1 MAREKLGWVMGS
13 DPRRLLWILAISV
26 LVGVVALASV
36 VWTGFGS
43 LTAFW
48 PTNAII
54 LVALVR
60 GPRERSWMIGIGL
73 GAFIAMS
80 VPILLVGG
88 SPASAILLAGV
99 NLVEAAAAV
108 WLLRVFGLLDRDLT
122 RPAALLG
129 FVICAAVVAP
139 AVGAAMG
146 APVVVGLG
154 LSDYA
159 VAWWDFWSADA
170 LGMMLVAPFG
180 LVLTR
185 AHLTRL
191 ARPIDWAQAAGLLL
205 VIAAACFPLAA
216 QDALHVALLA
226 PLVIFAA
233 LRFGAPG
240 ATGSVLCAAVAA
252 VGYNLMGWGTIDAG
266 AAGLRHELFEL
277 QLALVALP
285 LAALPVA
292 AVLAERDRA
301 AREALAADR
310 ARSEFLANMSHEIRT
325 PLNGVVG
332 LAGLLADGAASPR
345 DREMAGIV
353 RGSALTLER
362 LLSDVL
368 DMARVESG
376 GLALETVRF
385 HLGENVR
392 AVAAAITPQ
401 VAAKGLR
408 LDLVVEPAAD
418 DWRMGDAVRLRQIL
432 AALLSNAAKFTEA
445 GHVRLSLSASGEG
458 RVRLTVEDTGV
469 GFDPALK
476 AQIFGR
482 FRQIDGSLTRRF
494 DGAGLGLSLA
504 RCLAER
510 MGGALDGD
518 GRPGEGA
525 TFVLDLPLPAA
536 QPEAAPSPPGS
547 QGQAE
552 AGTGPL
558 RILLADD
565 NETNRKVV
573 ELILAQ
579 ADVDLVQ
586 VENGAEA
593 VAACETA
600 AFDLILMDMQMP
612 VMDGLTAVRRIRQI
626 EAAGGSGRVPILM
639 LTANALPEH
648 VQASLVAG
656 ADRHLTKPITAGG
669 LFAAIEDALG
679 GEAQAGAAA

>member
-1 MAREKLGWVMGS
+1 MAREKLGGVMGPG
-13 DPRRLLWILAISV
+13 PRRLLWILAISL
-26 LVGVVALASV
+26 LVAVAALVSV
-36 VWTGFGS
+36 VLTSFGS
-43 LTAFW
+43 LTAIW
-48 PTNAII
+48 PVNAIV

-60 GPRERSWMIGIGL
+60 GPRERSWMAGIGL
-73 GAFIAMS
+73 GAFVALS
-80 VPILLVGG
+80 VPILLAGG
-88 SPASAILLAGV
+88 SPASALLLAGV
-99 NLVEAAAAV
+99 NLIETAAAV

-122 RPAALLG
+122 RPTGLLG
-129 FVICAAVVAP
+129 FVICAAVFAP
-139 AVGAAMG
+139 AVGAALG
-146 APVVVGLG
+146 APVVAGLG
-154 LSDYA
+154 LSSYA

-185 AHLTRL
+185 EHLTRL
-191 ARPIDWAQAAGLLL
+191 ARPADWVQAAGLLL
-205 VIAAACFPLAA
+205 VIAAACFPLAS

-240 ATGSVLCAAVAA
+240 ATGSVLCAAASA
-252 VGYNLMGWGTIDAG
+252 VGYNLLGWGTVDPG

-301 AREALAADR
+301 AREAMAADR

-332 LAGLLADGAASPR
+332 LAGLLADGAASAR

-376 GLALETVRF
+376 GLALETARF
-385 HLGENVR
+385 HLGETVR
-392 AVAAAITPQ
+392 AAAAAITPQ
-401 VAAKGLR
+401 AAAKGLR
-408 LDLVVEPAAD
+408 LELDVDPAAD

-432 AALLSNAAKFTEA
+432 AALLSNAVKFTEA
-445 GHVRLSLSASGEG
+445 GHVRLSLSAGGEG
-458 RVRLTVEDTGV
+458 RVRLTVQDTGV

-476 AQIFGR
+476 EEIFGR
-482 FRQIDGSLTRRF
+482 FRQVDGSLTRRF

-504 RCLAER
+504 RCLTGR
-510 MGGALDGD
+510 MGGSLDGE

-525 TFVLDLPLPAA
+525 VFVLDLPLPAA
-536 QPEAAPSPPGS
+536 EPDAALSPPG
-547 QGQAE
+547 ARE
-552 AGTGPL
+552 ADAGAGPL
-558 RILLADD
+558 RVLLADD

-593 VAACETA
+593 VSAWETA
-600 AFDLILMDMQMP
+600 TFDLVLMDMQMP
-612 VMDGLTAVRRIRQI
+612 VMDGLTAVRRIREL
-626 EAAGGSGRVPILM
+626 EAASGSGRAPILM

-656 ADRHLTKPITAGG
+656 ADRHLTKPITAAG
-669 LFAAIEDALG
+669 LFAAIEEALG
-679 GEAQAGAAA
+679 GGDQTGSAAA